1 MWHNDAILHALY
13 QYCNTNIKKK
23 KLAVT
28 KPTKEEKGNLYS
40 VVMISPETESVE
52 QITLGKFHD
61 LIQRKS

>member
-1 MWHNDAILHALY
+1 MMLYYMLFINTVTQIL
-13 QYCNTNIKKK
+13 KKK